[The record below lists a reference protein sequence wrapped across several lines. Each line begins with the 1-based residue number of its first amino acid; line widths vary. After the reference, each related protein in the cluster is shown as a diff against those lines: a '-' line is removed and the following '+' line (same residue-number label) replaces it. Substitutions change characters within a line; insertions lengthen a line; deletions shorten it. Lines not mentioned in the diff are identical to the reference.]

1 VLFLIGALS
10 RVASLGQQMDL
21 ANGVSNAVKNKIAV
35 AIFAA
40 ASAFPSKQL
49 SSIRLT
55 KEKLGFEIEA

>member
-1 VLFLIGALS
+1 MLHKADNVHIT
-10 RVASLGQQMDL
+10 
-21 ANGVSNAVKNKIAV
+21 VKNKIAV

>member
-1 VLFLIGALS
+1 MGRNSLTGNLGRLAVL
-10 RVASLGQQMDL
+10 
-21 ANGVSNAVKNKIAV
+21 NKIAV